1 MKQIIDGFEDGEAD
15 DGKWHSILISVNQM
29 MVFKI
34 VNEEDGAEGTNFH
47 P

>member
-29 MVFKI
+29 MVF
-34 VNEEDGAEGTNFH
+34 NEFLPTSMVA
-47 P
+47 